1 MLEAAP
7 IICPILPL
15 HPLPRITADL
25 PGFGGQLKVF
35 TEDFVVEE
43 LPLYEPAGSGDHLYL
58 WIEKVDVAAE
68 TLRRHIARMLEISG
82 VDVGM
87 AGLKDRRAITRQW
100 ISVPRSA
107 ESKLA
112 RLNTD
117 RIKVLDSKL
126 HRNKLRTAH
135 LRGNRFEIRVRH
147 VLPGA
152 YALAQVKIE
161 RLLKSGVPN
170 FYGSQRM
177 GHGGSTLAAGWA
189 LLRGQVGLARVQT
202 PNDTVHTLN
211 LHDRHLRR
219 LAASAL
225 QSELFNRTVAL
236 RMERQLFSQVLDG
249 DACQKTDSG
258 GTFVTDD
265 IVREQLRFNA
275 GELQLT
281 GPMWGTKMLRAQRDA
296 MALEGE
302 ILRDLGVQEADFAAL
317 SHLAE
322 GTRRPIAVVPQA
334 VVLRDEG
341 ESIWLSFELPAGGYA
356 TEVLYELI
364 GPSSQPDLPLTTEFG
379 TTSDIEGECA

>member
-1 MLEAAP
+1 MLEAVP

-68 TLRRHIARMLEISG
+68 TLRRHVARMLEISG

-107 ESKLA
+107 ESKLE

-152 YALAQVKIE
+152 YALAQAKIE

-170 FYGSQRM
+170 F
-177 GHGGSTLAAGWA
+177 T
-189 LLRGQVGLARVQT
+189 
-202 PNDTVHTLN
+202 
-211 LHDRHLRR
+211 
-219 LAASAL
+219 AASAWATAVRR
-225 QSELFNRTVAL
+225 SRRAGPCCAVKSVL
-236 RMERQLFSQVLDG
+236 RACKRLMTQCIPSICTIATCDGWRRLRCNPNCSIERWRCAWNASYL
-249 DACQKTDSG
+249 
-258 GTFVTDD
+258 
-265 IVREQLRFNA
+265 LRFW
-275 GELQLT
+275 T
-281 GPMWGTKMLRAQRDA
+281 A
-296 MALEGE
+296 M
-302 ILRDLGVQEADFAAL
+302 
-317 SHLAE
+317 
-322 GTRRPIAVVPQA
+322 
-334 VVLRDEG
+334 
-341 ESIWLSFELPAGGYA
+341 PAKNR
-356 TEVLYELI
+356 
-364 GPSSQPDLPLTTEFG
+364 
-379 TTSDIEGECA
+379 